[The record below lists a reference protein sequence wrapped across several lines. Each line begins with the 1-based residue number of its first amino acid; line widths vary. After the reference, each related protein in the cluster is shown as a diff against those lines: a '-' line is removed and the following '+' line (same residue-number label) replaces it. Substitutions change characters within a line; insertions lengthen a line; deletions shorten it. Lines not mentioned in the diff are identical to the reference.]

1 MGVIIICAFGF
12 GVVFSVCGSFVLK
25 GASAT
30 VLDVA
35 AWGKVREKKSGCEVE
50 NTPTIGGKREGK
62 FWRDT
67 VGRAWGFRADF
78 ERESSGCWLSMQE

>member
-1 MGVIIICAFGF
+1 M
-12 GVVFSVCGSFVLK
+12 
-25 GASAT
+25 

-67 VGRAWGFRADF
+67 VERVWGFRADF